1 MAKSR
6 RKASRK
12 NIFETLEAEDL
23 EPETAPESPSAS
35 EPPESPRS
43 MTSADNHSQI
53 ADKPCGTAN
62 ADGTK
67 YGGGPLDVVCS
78 KCISAGF
85 PHEYAHGHRSNQR
98 KFCPLLQTKTLD
110 QVTESLLSPK
120 LKPLAD
126 ECLPTQQHKS
136 SRPLK
141 DCMGGKLSL
150 DPDTI
155 MLQLAEGVL
164 NPQAAKL
171 ALLGMMRTSS
181 SEDRELLQIYID
193 NIAGTAAPEP
203 RKTPFSFP
211 GVLKS
216 KGKLCN
222 LYKQTLSNVLEEMHK
237 TGKQDFSQK
246 PVINLLTGAVT
257 VDAKD
262 DAPAQTVSIFLMTME
277 RFRHVVV
284 IRDYLSET
292 ELHAMLD
299 WVHMQLALGRKL
311 VVIERTVK
319 ALLLTMD
326 QDHNQDLCQVIRAD
340 ARTMLADQQDI
351 HDSSF
356 QRTAPTKDPATPA
369 TPTPSA
375 KARKAAAKAKR
386 SGATDASDDDVT
398 ISLLKPNSVCCWYE
412 TNGLQ
417 CANKIKVNGVCK
429 YAHLHGTC
437 GMPLSDGTFCLEQ
450 HKAVDHS

>member
-1 MAKSR
+1 MGKTKR
-6 RKASRK
+6 RTTRK
-12 NIFETLEAEDL
+12 NIFDALDADENR
-23 EPETAPESPSAS
+23 PETAPESPTF
-35 EPPESPRS
+35 PDTTLESPTS
-43 MTSADNHSQI
+43 MISADNHSQI
-53 ADKPCGTAN
+53 ADKPCGTVN
-62 ADGTK
+62 ADGTT
-67 YGGGPLDVVCS
+67 YGGGPLDVVCG
-78 KCISAGF
+78 KCTNAGF
-85 PHEYAHGHRSNQR
+85 PHEYAHGHRANQR
-98 KFCPLLQTKTLD
+98 KWCPLLQTKTQD
-110 QVTESLLSPK
+110 QANEALLSPK

-126 ECLPTQQHKS
+126 DCLPKQKNKT

-141 DCMGGKLSL
+141 EVMGGKLDL

-181 SEDRELLQIYID
+181 SEDRQLLQIYID

-356 QRTAPTKDPATPA
+356 QRTTPA
-369 TPTPSA
+369 TPDASTATPTLPAKTKAAARRAA
-375 KARKAAAKAKR
+375 KARK
-386 SGATDASDDDVT
+386 GDDDDVT
-398 ISLLKPNSVCCWYE
+398 ITLEKPNDVCCWYD

-417 CANKIKVNGVCK
+417 CANKLKVNGVCK
-429 YAHLHGTC
+429 YQHLHGTC
-437 GMPLSDGTFCLEQ
+437 GMPLSDGTFCLEK
-450 HKAVDHS
+450 HKAADHS